1 VQQRKEQ
8 RTEKASYTLMQ
19 AEDCEGRAQT
29 LSKLYEKGCRTKED
43 VGRVGQIDVESRSY
57 FHPSIMSLKVPK
69 ANNIQI
75 FKDGYKVG

>member
-29 LSKLYEKGCRTKED
+29 PSKLYEKGCRTKED
-43 VGRVGQIDVESRSY
+43 VVGQTDVESPRSY

-69 ANNIQI
+69 ASNIQI